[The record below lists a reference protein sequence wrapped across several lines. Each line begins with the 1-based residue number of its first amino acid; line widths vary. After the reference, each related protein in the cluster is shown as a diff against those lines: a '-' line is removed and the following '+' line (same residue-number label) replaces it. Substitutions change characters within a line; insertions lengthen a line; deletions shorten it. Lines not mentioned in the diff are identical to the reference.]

1 MDYLTNFSVKKL
13 TSSKNMRLVA
23 ICLSMLIVLWVVMF
37 AIPQMFVSLFDT
49 LLGNLVLVGIIVLT
63 GMFDVYIALGL
74 AIVFMILFRFSHMKS
89 VPYF

>member
-1 MDYLTNFSVKKL
+1 MDYFNNFSLKKL

-23 ICLSMLIVLWVVMF
+23 ICLFMLVMLWAVMF
-37 AIPQMFVSLFDT
+37 AIPQLFVSLFDT
-49 LLGNLVLVGIIVLT
+49 LLGNLVLVGIIVFT
-63 GMFDVYIALGL
+63 GMFDAYIALGL